1 MTTTS
6 SNTSPTLSGVPT
18 TVSAAARRALDLDIQ
33 GMTCASCAARIE
45 KKLNKLDGVHASVN
59 YATEKAHVMVP
70 AGVSIDELIAVV
82 KNTGYGASEPEPEA
96 EPVDHSATL
105 RRRLIVAAVLAV
117 PVVLLSMVPPLQF
130 DGWQWVSL
138 VLATPVVWWSGIG
151 FHRSAWVN
159 ARHGATTMDTLI
171 SVGTATAYLWSLYSL
186 VFGTAGRLGM
196 RHEFA
201 FHLMRSD
208 PTGNVYFEAAV
219 GIITFILLGR
229 YIEARSRRQAGSALE
244 ALLAMGVAEVT
255 VVTASGEET
264 WPIQHLRV
272 GDVFLVR
279 PGQKVAT
286 DGEVVDGRSAVDAS
300 LVTGES
306 MPVDVQAGDA
316 VVGGSVNTTGLLRVR
331 ATAVGA
337 DTQLATIAHL
347 VEAAQTG
354 KANAQ
359 RLADKVS
366 GIFVPIVIGLS
377 VVTLGAW
384 LVAGY
389 GFGFALSAAIAVL
402 IIACPCALGLATP
415 TALLAGTGRGAQLGI
430 FIAGPEALERAK
442 DISTV
447 LLDKTGT
454 LTTGRMS
461 LAAFV
466 AADGE
471 DADLVRSRLAALEGA
486 SHHPVARAIVQGLG
500 VDAATD
506 LAGISELP
514 GRGVR
519 GQLSGDDEVVAGS
532 PRLFE
537 EQDLEVPESLGCALR
552 EGLDGGASPVLV
564 GWGGRARGLALVT
577 DTVKPGAPA
586 ALQRLRDLGLRLVMV
601 TGDNESA
608 ARHLATEIGAGAD
621 ARPLIEEVRA
631 GVLPEQKLAEV
642 TAVQRTGHQVAM
654 VGDGVNDAAALAAAD
669 LGIAMGEGTDAARA
683 ASDITVLHDDLG
695 LVADAVRLSRRTL
708 GTIRANLFWA
718 FAYNVVAIPIAA
730 FGLLN
735 PMIAGAAM
743 AFSSVFVVMNSVRL
757 TRFQPTR

>member
-1 MTTTS
+1 
-6 SNTSPTLSGVPT
+6 
-18 TVSAAARRALDLDIQ
+18 
-33 GMTCASCAARIE
+33 
-45 KKLNKLDGVHASVN
+45 
-59 YATEKAHVMVP
+59 
-70 AGVSIDELIAVV
+70 
-82 KNTGYGASEPEPEA
+82 
-96 EPVDHSATL
+96 
-105 RRRLIVAAVLAV
+105 
-117 PVVLLSMVPPLQF
+117 
-130 DGWQWVSL
+130 
-138 VLATPVVWWSGIG
+138 
-151 FHRSAWVN
+151 
-159 ARHGATTMDTLI
+159 MDTLI
-171 SVGTATAYLWSLYSL
+171 SVGTGTAYLWSLYSM
-186 VFGTAGRLGM
+186 VFGTAGRLGL
-196 RHEFA
+196 RHEFSL
-201 FHLMRSD
+201 HLMRTD
-208 PTGNVYFEAAV
+208 PTGSVYFEAAV

-229 YIEARSRRQAGSALE
+229 YIEARSRRRAGSALE
-244 ALLAMGVAEVT
+244 ALLAMGVDEVT
-255 VVTASGEET
+255 VVTDAGEDV

-306 MPVDVQAGDA
+306 MPVDVQVGDA
-316 VVGGSVNTTGLLRVR
+316 VVGGSVNTTGLLKVR

-337 DTQLATIAHL
+337 NTQLATIAHL

-366 GIFVPIVIGLS
+366 GIFVPVVIGLAILTL
-377 VVTLGAW
+377 VVW
-384 LVAGY
+384 LVAGN
-389 GFGFALSAAIAVL
+389 GIGFALSAAIAVL

-461 LAAFV
+461 LASF
-466 AADGE
+466 AAAAGE
-471 DADLVRSRLAALEGA
+471 DAAGVRARLAALEGG

-500 VDAATD
+500 VSPD
-506 LAGISELP
+506 AGITGITELP
-514 GRGVR
+514 GRGVQ
-519 GQLSGDDEVVAGS
+519 GVLDGGEVVLAGS
-532 PRLFE
+532 PRMFA
-537 EQDLEVPESLGCALR
+537 EQEVDVPASLQVALR
-552 EGLDGGASPVLV
+552 EGLEAGASPVLV
-564 GWGGRARGLALVT
+564 GWDGMARGLAFVT
-577 DTVKPGAPA
+577 DTIKPGVPA
-586 ALQRLRDLGLRLVMV
+586 ALQRLRDLGLRMVMV
-601 TGDNESA
+601 TGDNEAA
-608 ARHLATEIGAGAD
+608 ARHLAAEIGADPDG
-621 ARPLIEEVRA
+621 RPLIDEVRA

-642 TAVQRTGHQVAM
+642 TGVQQTGRQVAM

-708 GTIRANLFWA
+708 GTIKANLFWA

>member
-6 SNTSPTLSGVPT
+6 SNTTPTLPGVPT

-70 AGVSIDELIAVV
+70 AGVSIEQLIDVV
-82 KNTGYGASEPEPEA
+82 KNTGYGATEPEPEA
-96 EPVDHSATL
+96 EQVDHSVAL

-117 PVVLLSMVPPLQF
+117 PVVLFSMVPPLQF

-171 SVGTATAYLWSLYSL
+171 SVGTATAYLWSVYSML
-186 VFGTAGRLGM
+186 FGTAGRLGL
-196 RHEFA
+196 RHDFSL
-201 FHLMRSD
+201 HLMRTD

-229 YIEARSRRQAGSALE
+229 YIEARSRRRAGSALE
-244 ALLAMGVAEVT
+244 ALLAMGADEVT
-255 VVTASGEET
+255 VVVPGGEET
-264 WPIQHLRV
+264 WPIQQLRV

-306 MPVDVQAGDA
+306 VPVDVQVGDA

-366 GIFVPIVIGLS
+366 GIFVPVVIAVSILTLIV
-377 VVTLGAW
+377 W
-384 LVAGY
+384 LIAGY

-430 FIAGPEALERAK
+430 FIAGPEALERAR

-461 LAAFV
+461 LASFAV
-466 AADGE
+466 ADGE
-471 DADLVRSRLAALEGA
+471 DPARVRARLSALEGA
-486 SHHPVARAIVQGLG
+486 SHHPVARAIVTGL
-500 VDAATD
+500 AAAADPAVTG
-506 LAGISELP
+506 LTELP

-519 GQLSGDDEVVAGS
+519 GELADGVPVFAGS
-532 PRLFE
+532 PRMLE
-537 EQDLEVPESLGCALR
+537 EQQVEVPESLRDALR
-552 EGLDGGASPVLV
+552 EGLAAGASPVLV
-564 GWGGRARGLALVT
+564 GWDGVARGLAFVT
-577 DTVKPGAPA
+577 DTIKPGVPA

-601 TGDNESA
+601 TGDNEAA
-608 ARHLATEIGAGAD
+608 ARHLADEIGSGAD
-621 ARPLIEEVRA
+621 GRPLIDDVRA

-642 TAVQRTGHQVAM
+642 TAVQQSGRQVAM

-708 GTIRANLFWA
+708 GTIKANLFWA

-757 TRFQPTR
+757 TRFQVTR